1 MGAQSADRYHHL
13 IEAMRLSLADGFRYI
28 ADPRRAQVP
37 TEQLT
42 SKAYAEE
49 RRRLIDSSQAMAS
62 APYGKVFGGSDT
74 VYISCVDGQGNACSF
89 INSVFSNFGSGLVV
103 PGTGIVLHNRAS
115 LFSLDPEHPNSLAGG
130 KRPYHTIIPAMTT
143 VNGEF
148 SLCYGVMGA
157 FMQPQGHLQMINNMV
172 DLDMNPQEAIDALR
186 FQVAGEGVIL
196 EEGVDPDVVRELQSR
211 GHRVD
216 IMAGLQRGGAGGMGG
231 AQAIYRDPDS
241 GVLWGGSEPRKDGC
255 AVGW

>member
-1 MGAQSADRYHHL
+1 M
-13 IEAMRLSLADGFRYI
+13 
-28 ADPRRAQVP
+28 
-37 TEQLT
+37 
-42 SKAYAEE
+42 
-49 RRRLIDSSQAMAS
+49 
-62 APYGKVFGGSDT
+62 
-74 VYISCVDGQGNACSF
+74 
-89 INSVFSNFGSGLVV
+89 
-103 PGTGIVLHNRAS
+103 
-115 LFSLDPEHPNSLAGG
+115 DPEHPNSLAGG

-143 VNGEF
+143 VNGEL

-157 FMQPQGHLQMINNMV
+157 YMQPQGHLQLISNMV
-172 DLDMNPQEAIDALR
+172 DLDMNPQEAIDTLR

-196 EEGVDPDVVRELQSR
+196 EEGIDSGVVRELQSR
-211 GHRVD
+211 GHQVN